1 MRWAATNN
9 LRRASLTR
17 LRDGVA
23 RQVVRRPGSL
33 TLPGRPWIL
42 HCDMNAHPENTPNR
56 RWWWRHS

>member
-23 RQVVRRPGSL
+23 RQVVRRLGSL

-42 HCDMNAHPENTPNR
+42 HCDMNVHPENTPNR

>member
-1 MRWAATNN
+1 MRQVAAND

-17 LRDGVA
+17 PRGRVA
-23 RQVVRRPGSL
+23 RQALRRPGSL

-42 HCDMNAHPENTPNR
+42 QCDMNAHPENTPNR